1 MSLDP
6 AEGPLSP
13 SRESHLRIVQRN
25 ANRLS
30 VLVEQL
36 LFLARADS
44 HPLEIDRREVD
55 LGELLTEAV
64 ETARPTASAKGIT
77 LVVETETAEPVLAE
91 RLQLLRI
98 VENLVTNAVKFTPDG
113 GRVKLAA
120 RRERDTAVIEVT
132 DTGVGIPTRE
142 QPDLFNRF
150 FRGTSAIQGAIPGS
164 GLGLAIS
171 QVIAE
176 AHGTT
181 IEVESVPGRGSTFRL
196 ALPLA
201 VPGT

>member
-1 MSLDP
+1 
-6 AEGPLSP
+6 
-13 SRESHLRIVQRN
+13 
-25 ANRLS
+25 
-30 VLVEQL
+30 
-36 LFLARADS
+36 
-44 HPLEIDRREVD
+44 
-55 LGELLTEAV
+55 
-64 ETARPTASAKGIT
+64 
-77 LVVETETAEPVLAE
+77 VLAE

-113 GRVKLAA
+113 GRVTLAA
-120 RRERDTAVIEVT
+120 RRDRDRTLIEVT

-176 AHGTT
+176 AHGST